1 MPTRTQIQGINAII
15 AFNSNSSSDENN
27 ELMKEVMK
35 MVRTGEVTMAVR
47 DTTLN
52 GVKIKKDN
60 FISILDGK
68 IISCKSSYLE
78 ASKALN

>member
-1 MPTRTQIQGINAII
+1 
-15 AFNSNSSSDENN
+15 
-27 ELMKEVMK
+27 MKEVMK

-78 ASKALN
+78 AKTKHLIKKARLMMKPKLLQFIMVMMHLNLMPLS

>member
-1 MPTRTQIQGINAII
+1 MLSLHLIAIL
-15 AFNSNSSSDENN
+15 SSDENN

-78 ASKALN
+78 ARQST